1 MSQEKSTQATSQEA
15 AEAAGALQFI
25 RRVMARTR
33 ERLGDLPAI
42 GMWWCTGSCLALV
55 AHFLLCYFG
64 YATTARLTALWVA
77 HNAIGWSA
85 TLVILGRA
93 GVVRPTVRQEC
104 AMWAA
109 ANLVLWVLVYATVWA
124 EAVSG
129 WVFWAMLQ
137 LFIGFAL
144 VCAGIIGREKFP
156 IGAGL
161 LLVGLVP
168 LVLAFPRWAVLTSVL
183 LMGTVYAVLGLLAW
197 VGWRRERRAS

>member
-1 MSQEKSTQATSQEA
+1 MSQKNSMQSTSQDA
-15 AEAAGALQFI
+15 AEAAGALHFI
-25 RRVMARTR
+25 RRVMTHTQ
-33 ERLGDLPAI
+33 ERLGGYAAI
-42 GMWWCTGSCLALV
+42 GVWWGTGSCLALA

-77 HNAIGWSA
+77 HNVIGWSA

-93 GVVRPTVRQEC
+93 GVVGPTVRQEC
-104 AMWAA
+104 GMWAA

-129 WVFWAMLQ
+129 WVFWTMLQ

-144 VCAGIIGREKFP
+144 ACAGIIGREKLT

-168 LVLAFPRWAVLTSVL
+168 LVLAFPRSAMVTSAL
-183 LMGTVYAVLGLLAW
+183 LMGTLYAVLGVLGW
-197 VGWRRERRAS
+197 IGWRRERRAS

>member
-1 MSQEKSTQATSQEA
+1 MSQEESTQATSQEA
-15 AEAAGALQFI
+15 AEAASALHFI
-25 RRVMARTR
+25 SRVMARTH

-42 GMWWCTGSCLALV
+42 GIWWVAASCLALA
-55 AHFLLCYFG
+55 AHLLLCYFG
-64 YATTARLTALWVA
+64 YATTARLTALWVT
-77 HNAIGWSA
+77 HNVIGWSA
-85 TLVILGRA
+85 ALVILGRA
-93 GVVRPTVRQEC
+93 GVVAPTVRQEC
-104 AMWAA
+104 GMWAA

-129 WVFWAMLQ
+129 WVFWTMLQ

-144 VCAGIIGREKFP
+144 ACAGIIGREKFP

-168 LVLAFPRWAVLTSVL
+168 LVLAFPRWAALTSVL
-183 LMGTVYAVLGLLAW
+183 LMGTVYAVLGVLAW